1 MQYAISPVAA
11 DTARHLA
18 GIDQRE
24 SRHAEHDRRQ
34 DAIRDELEAG
44 DWAYLEE
51 LLCNGPEAQR
61 REFWTQALRLL
72 APKGADLMR
81 GPLARL
87 AAPLQEAIALGIAE
101 RVDREIER
109 DITLSQEQPW
119 RLPA

>member
-18 GIDQRE
+18 GIDARE
-24 SRHAEHDRRQ
+24 SHHAEHDRRQ

-44 DWAYLEE
+44 DWEYLEE
-51 LLCNGPEAQR
+51 LVCNAPEAQR
-61 REFWTQALRLL
+61 KAFWSQALAHL

-81 GPLARL
+81 GPLASL
-87 AAPLQEAIALGIAE
+87 AAPLQEAIALGISE

-109 DITLSQEQPW
+109 DINLSLEQPW
-119 RLPA
+119 RDQA

>member
-1 MQYAISPVAA
+1 MQHAISPVAA

-18 GIDQRE
+18 AVDARE

-34 DAIRDELEAG
+34 DAVRDELDAG

-51 LLCNGPEAQR
+51 LVCNAPEAQR
-61 REFWTQALRLL
+61 REFWTQALHHL

-87 AAPLQEAIALGIAE
+87 AAPLQEAIAIGIAE

-109 DITLSQEQPW
+109 DINLSQEQPW
-119 RLPA
+119 RDQE